1 MLIGGNG
8 VSSGNVFV
16 VNSNGFYGPVCDD
29 GWTDTEATVV
39 CKYEG
44 SLQCSKVYETFSLSL
59 GNLDSTLGP
68 QLSSL
73 TLELYHRPSP
83 WMMSDAMLP
92 TLLSRTALT

>member
-1 MLIGGNG
+1 MKDHFRVANFIKH
-8 VSSGNVFV
+8 F
-16 VNSNGFYGPVCDD
+16 
-29 GWTDTEATVV
+29 
-39 CKYEG
+39 
-44 SLQCSKVYETFSLSL
+44 LSL

-92 TLLSRTALT
+92 TLLSRTAPTLTNTMRTVDRTRELELNVVMMNHLKRVRRE

>member
-1 MLIGGNG
+1 MKDHFRVANFIEH
-8 VSSGNVFV
+8 F
-16 VNSNGFYGPVCDD
+16 
-29 GWTDTEATVV
+29 
-39 CKYEG
+39 
-44 SLQCSKVYETFSLSL
+44 LSL

-92 TLLSRTALT
+92 TLLSRTAPTQTNTMRTVVRTKELELNVMMMIHLLLVRSDLEK

>member
-1 MLIGGNG
+1 MK
-8 VSSGNVFV
+8 
-16 VNSNGFYGPVCDD
+16 DH
-29 GWTDTEATVV
+29 
-39 CKYEG
+39 
-44 SLQCSKVYETFSLSL
+44 FSVANFIEHFLSL

-92 TLLSRTALT
+92 TLLSRTAPTLTNTMRTVDRTRELELNVVMMNHLKRVRRE